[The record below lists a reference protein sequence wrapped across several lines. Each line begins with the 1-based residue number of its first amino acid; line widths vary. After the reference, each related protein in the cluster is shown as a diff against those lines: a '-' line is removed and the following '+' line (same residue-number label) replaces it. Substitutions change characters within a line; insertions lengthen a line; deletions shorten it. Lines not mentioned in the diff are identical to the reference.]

1 MPKGGYSTPYHYLKV
16 RGLGQRVD
24 SAHCEQLG
32 NCLEEA
38 DSFWVLR
45 SGMIFFEEEKKQD
58 SDRWAA
64 AQLFFRA
71 K

>member
-1 MPKGGYSTPYHYLKV
+1 MPKGGSSALKIYLKV

-24 SAHCEQLG
+24 SAHCEQLE
-32 NCLEEA
+32 NCLEGA

-45 SGMIFFEEEKKQD
+45 SGVIFFGEEKKQD
-58 SDRWAA
+58 SDGWAL

>member
-1 MPKGGYSTPYHYLKV
+1 MPKGGSSALKIYLKV

-32 NCLEEA
+32 NCLEGA

-45 SGMIFFEEEKKQD
+45 SGVIFFGEEKKQD
-58 SDRWAA
+58 SDGWAL